1 MTPGD
6 LKDELRKSLS
16 LPQVY
21 RLMALEQVEMDRRV
35 AENRASNVVHL
46 KTGAARFGKI
56 RLEPGTRRRLAG

>member
-46 KTGAARFGKI
+46 KTGAARCGKI